1 MSEAHPGDAGRVA
14 PRVPLGIAIASIVIA
29 LVSVTFLILLLYEET
44 KGPGEVLREFARR
57 VDRGDCAG
65 SFDLLDGNVRA
76 GIGEDRWCEGG
87 LPAVDEQ
94 LDASFRLEQA
104 VLDGNVARLEVS
116 GVGETEWE
124 LSRFGER
131 SWRVVG
137 PPDGLPVESTA
148 GG

>member
-1 MSEAHPGDAGRVA
+1 MSEAQTGDAGRVA
-14 PRVPLGIAIASIVIA
+14 PRVPLGIAIGSIVIA
-29 LVSVTFLILLLYEET
+29 LVSMTFLILLLYEET
-44 KGPGEVLREFARR
+44 KGPGEILREFARR

-65 SFDLLDGNVRA
+65 SFDLLDGEVRA
-76 GIGEDRWCEGG
+76 AIGEDGWCEGG

-104 VLDGNVARLEVS
+104 VLDGEVARLQLS
-116 GVGETEWE
+116 GVEATEWE

-137 PPDGLPVESTA
+137 PPDGLPTESTP